1 MVAGVSR
8 SDFSEAAA
16 GNSILL
22 GIMTSGTG
30 TFENQNH
37 SIITGKV
44 TLFNTIQQYEIIIQK
59 IHHIWIKDCQYQ
71 LKILIQSLIT
81 VSDRP
86 QIQSIGCPLVE
97 NQLQKIH
104 NKAML

>member
-30 TFENQNH
+30 TFENQEYG
-37 SIITGKV
+37 IITEKV
-44 TLFNTIQQYEIIIQK
+44 PLFNTIQQYEIINQK
-59 IHHIWIKDCQYQ
+59 IHCIWM
-71 LKILIQSLIT
+71 T
-81 VSDRP
+81 VSTK
-86 QIQSIGCPLVE
+86 SGS
-97 NQLQKIH
+97 
-104 NKAML
+104 

>member
-1 MVAGVSR
+1 MSR

-30 TFENQNH
+30 TLENQEH

-44 TLFNTIQQYEIIIQK
+44 TKQYEIIIQK
-59 IHHIWIKDCQYQ
+59 TTTSQR
-71 LKILIQSLIT
+71 LPRL
-81 VSDRP
+81 
-86 QIQSIGCPLVE
+86 
-97 NQLQKIH
+97 
-104 NKAML
+104 NKGLGSVIDNGS

>member
-30 TFENQNH
+30 TFENQEYG
-37 SIITGKV
+37 IITEKV
-44 TLFNTIQQYEIIIQK
+44 PLFNSIQQYEIII
-59 IHHIWIKDCQYQ
+59 
-71 LKILIQSLIT
+71 
-81 VSDRP
+81 
-86 QIQSIGCPLVE
+86 
-97 NQLQKIH
+97 
-104 NKAML
+104 

>member
-30 TFENQNH
+30 TFENQEYG
-37 SIITGKV
+37 IITEKV
-44 TLFNTIQQYEIIIQK
+44 PQFRSIQQYEIIIK
-59 IHHIWIKDCQYQ
+59 
-71 LKILIQSLIT
+71 KILHICMTVRIKILTETLIM
-81 VSDRP
+81 VSDR
-86 QIQSIGCPLVE
+86 S
-97 NQLQKIH
+97 
-104 NKAML
+104 

>member
-30 TFENQNH
+30 TFENQEYG
-37 SIITGKV
+37 ITTEKV
-44 TLFNTIQQYEIIIQK
+44 PLFITMPQYEIITQK
-59 IHHIWIKDCQYQ
+59 IHHIWM
-71 LKILIQSLIT
+71 T
-81 VSDRP
+81 GR
-86 QIQSIGCPLVE
+86 
-97 NQLQKIH
+97 NQDPDSVLDYGF
-104 NKAML
+104 